1 MQLGT
6 TAQAAQTEETDRQS
20 QIFEYRR
27 GLPMRILGYLAMLLA
42 VLVIGLPLYWMVIAS
57 FKVSREIYTAPPTW
71 IPVAPTLE
79 NYPEAWGAAPFARY
93 YLNSIFVT
101 LVACFSKITLAL
113 FTAYALVFVR
123 FPFRRF
129 VLVLVLAALMV
140 PPQIT
145 VLPNYLTM
153 ASLGWVNTYQGII
166 LPSAATAFGTFLMR
180 QYFLTLP
187 IEIFEAAEIDGAGH
201 FQRMW
206 SLALPLARP
215 AVATTGLFAVVSEW
229 NEFLWPLVVTNTS
242 EMRTLSIG
250 MFRLFDQEGL
260 QNWGVIMA
268 GTMFVVL
275 PVIIL
280 FVWMQ
285 RYIVDGIAAG
295 AVKG

>member
-1 MQLGT
+1 MQLETSVASAVGET
-6 TAQAAQTEETDRQS
+6 QA
-20 QIFEYRR
+20 QIFEHRR

-42 VLVIGLPLYWMVIAS
+42 ALVIGLPLYWMVIAS
-57 FKVSREIYTAPPTW
+57 FKISREIYTAPPSW
-71 IPVAPTLE
+71 FPLAPTFE

-93 YLNSIFVT
+93 YLNSIFIT
-101 LVACFSKITLAL
+101 IVACFSKITLAL

-123 FPFRRF
+123 FPFRNA
-129 VLVLVLAALMV
+129 VLVVVLAALMV

-201 FQRMW
+201 LQRMW
-206 SLALPLARP
+206 QLALPLARP
-215 AVATTGLFAVVSEW
+215 AIATTGLFAVVSEW

-242 EMRTLSIG
+242 DMRTLSIG

-275 PVIIL
+275 PVILL
-280 FVWMQ
+280 FIWMQ